1 MVSTAASDTRPESEY
16 ESQSALERFFAIR
29 ERGSTVRTEVLG
41 GVVTFLTMCYIVFV
55 NPAILSAAHMPVGA
69 VTVAT
74 ALAAAVATV
83 AMGLFTNLPFA
94 LASGL
99 GLNAIVAF
107 DLILGRKL
115 AWPVAMSC
123 IVIEGVLAFLL
134 VLGGLREAI
143 MRAIPHEIKLSIGVG
158 IGLFIALVGL
168 RDAGI
173 TVNDPATGI
182 GLGELT
188 SGPALVSLGGL
199 LVAVVLTARRVRG
212 AILLGILAATALGL
226 IFGVLD
232 GPSKVAE
239 FPSSSSFSTIG
250 DALKP
255 SNLGDAITWAL
266 VPVIFVLFMSD
277 FFDTVGTAV
286 AVSSQGG
293 LLDKDGQVPRL
304 KRLLLVDSGAAAFGG
319 AMGVSSVTTYVES
332 GAGVGEGARTG
343 LASLVTGGLFV
354 LTIFFVPL
362 IAVVAQGVTVGQ
374 TTFYPAIAPALIMI
388 GYLMLRLVADVDWSR
403 PEAGI
408 PVFFVIAGIPLTFS
422 ISAGIGL
429 GILSYVAVMA
439 GTGRAREIHPLMWA
453 LVPLFIAFFAS
464 DWLSAHV
471 F

>member
-1 MVSTAASDTRPESEY
+1 MVSTAASDDTRAESP
-16 ESQSALERFFAIR
+16 LERFFAIR

-74 ALAAAVATV
+74 ALAAAVATI
-83 AMGLFTNLPFA
+83 AMGLLTNLPFA

-123 IVIEGVLAFLL
+123 IVLEGLVAL
-134 VLGGLREAI
+134 VL
-143 MRAIPHEIKLSIGVG
+143 S
-158 IGLFIALVGL
+158 
-168 RDAGI
+168 
-173 TVNDPATGI
+173 
-182 GLGELT
+182 
-188 SGPALVSLGGL
+188 
-199 LVAVVLTARRVRG
+199 ARRVRG
-212 AILLGILAATALGL
+212 AILLGILASTALGL

-250 DALKP
+250 DALDP

-266 VPVIFVLFMSD
+266 VPVIFTLFMSD

-293 LLDKDGQVPRL
+293 LLDEQGQVPRL

-343 LASLVTGGLFV
+343 LASVVTAGLFL

-362 IAVVAQGVTVGQ
+362 VALVAQSVP
-374 TTFYPAIAPALIMI
+374 Y
-388 GYLMLRLVADVDWSR
+388 VD
-403 PEAGI
+403 
-408 PVFFVIAGIPLTFS
+408 
-422 ISAGIGL
+422 
-429 GILSYVAVMA
+429 
-439 GTGRAREIHPLMWA
+439 
-453 LVPLFIAFFAS
+453 
-464 DWLSAHV
+464 D
-471 F
+471 

>member
-1 MVSTAASDTRPESEY
+1 MVTTAASDSTRAESP
-16 ESQSALERFFAIR
+16 LERFFAIR

-123 IVIEGVLAFLL
+123 IVIEGVVAFLL

-188 SGPALVSLGGL
+188 SGPALISLGGL

-374 TTFYPAIAPALIMI
+374 TTFYPAVAPALIMI

-439 GTGRAREIHPLMWA
+439 GTGRWRQIHPLMWA
-453 LVPLFIAFFAS
+453 LVPLFLAFFAS